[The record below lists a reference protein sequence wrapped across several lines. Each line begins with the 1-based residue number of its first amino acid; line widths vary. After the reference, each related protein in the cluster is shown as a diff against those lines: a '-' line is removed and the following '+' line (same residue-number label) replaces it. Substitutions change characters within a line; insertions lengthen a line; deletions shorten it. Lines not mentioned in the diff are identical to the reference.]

1 MIYLAIMIDN
11 NVIMV
16 YDISIKYMLERNR
29 KNKNNMSSSKIDSEK
44 LIKLRKKALL
54 SQTEL
59 AEKSGVGRFTISRM
73 EREKDS
79 SFIGKSIRG
88 VSKALNVD
96 PEELL
101 KSEED

>member
-1 MIYLAIMIDN
+1 M
-11 NVIMV
+11 
-16 YDISIKYMLERNR
+16 

-73 EREKDS
+73 EREKYS